1 MQELWTQLALVAV
14 LVVLNAGF
22 AGSEMA
28 LVSLRESQIHRLER
42 EGGAGGRVL
51 ARLSKDP
58 NRFLATI
65 QIGIT
70 LAGFLASAAAAVSL
84 AKPLVPL
91 LSALGDAAEPVSI
104 LLVTLVL
111 TFVTLVFG
119 ELAPKRIAMH
129 RAEGWA
135 LAVARPLDLLATVS
149 RPAVWALG
157 ATSDLVVRA
166 FGIDPSEE
174 REEISPDELRD
185 IVSGHRGFT
194 VEQQTIINGA
204 VQIAERQLRAVL
216 VPRLQVFTLDS
227 GTTAEAARL
236 VLAASGH
243 SRAPVVRHSMLD
255 DVVGVVHLRELI
267 GVPDGRPVDECARP
281 PMLLPDSLPV
291 SDALR
296 QFKAER
302 QHIALVVDERG
313 AIDGI
318 VTLEDVLEEIV
329 GEIYD
334 ETDRDVQSVRTDP
347 DGTMALPGTFPV
359 HDLPDIGVELGER
372 PPGDYTTVAGMML
385 TLLGHIPTVAGETV
399 TVDGWE
405 ASVTSVDH
413 HAITGVSLRRLPGN
427 LPVEGEE
434 EPVEAR

>member
-1 MQELWTQLALVAV
+1 VQELWTQLALVAV
-14 LVVLNAGF
+14 LVVLNAAF

-42 EGGAGGRVL
+42 EGGGAGRVL
-51 ARLSKDP
+51 ARLAKDP

-91 LSALGDAAEPVSI
+91 LSPLGGAAEPLSI
-104 LLVTLVL
+104 VIVTLAL
-111 TFVTLVFG
+111 TFITLVFG
-119 ELAPKRIAMH
+119 ELAPKRIAMS

-135 LAVARPLDLLATVS
+135 LAVARPLNTLASIS
-149 RPAVWALG
+149 RPAVWLLG
-157 ATSDLVVRA
+157 ATTDVVVRA
-166 FGIDPSEE
+166 FGIDPTEE
-174 REEISPDELRD
+174 RDEISPDELRD

-204 VQIAERQLRAVL
+204 VQIAQRQLRAVL

-227 GTTAEAARL
+227 GTTAEAARI

-255 DVVGVVHLRELI
+255 DVVGVVHLRDLI
-267 GVPDGRPVDECARP
+267 GVPAERPIDDCARP
-281 PMLLPDSLPV
+281 PLLLPDSLPIA
-291 SDALR
+291 DALR

-313 AIDGI
+313 AIEGI

-334 ETDRDVQSVRTDP
+334 ETDRDVQSVRTEE
-347 DGTMALPGTFPV
+347 DGTLALPGTFPI
-359 HDLPDIGVELGER
+359 HDLPDIGVELDDR
-372 PPGDYTTVAGMML
+372 PHGDYTTVAGMVL
-385 TLLGHIPTVAGETV
+385 TVLGHIPTGPGETV
-399 TVDGWE
+399 SIDGWE
-405 ASVTSVDH
+405 AAVTAVEH
-413 HAITGVSLRRLPGN
+413 HAITGVALRRLPA
-427 LPVEGEE
+427 PADAS
-434 EPVEAR
+434 VEAEVA